1 MRAARQTN
9 DTYYQLEEIPAS
21 VQPRGGN
28 VVAQG
33 GATDCGGRTD
43 GDSVSL
49 LLEMLVDSKD
59 ILSADTMI
67 RADHRS
73 TIRKYLY
80 FCYYATK
87 ILIIYI
93 YITFIWH

>member
-1 MRAARQTN
+1 M
-9 DTYYQLEEIPAS
+9 
-21 VQPRGGN
+21 
-28 VVAQG
+28 VAQG

-73 TIRKYLY
+73 TIRKY
-80 FCYYATK
+80 
-87 ILIIYI
+87 
-93 YITFIWH
+93 TFITMPLRSYSYRYRYNIYLTLADPPET